1 MKVGGRRQVKA
12 NIKNGLLIEE
22 RRERIVEAAIEV
34 FLTKG
39 FHAASTRD
47 VCIQA
52 GMTPGTLYN
61 YIRSKGDILYLVC
74 DQAVTRY
81 HEAIE
86 RAIDGVDEPRERLER
101 AVRAMVEAQQRHRK
115 NILLVLREAHA
126 LDAESGRAVLA
137 RVDGFIDTIRGL
149 IEAVRPD
156 GAKGASAALLA
167 EAITYLPTML
177 AMRRWRVRRDLAAED
192 VVGGLVQMIY
202 RMLDMAADD
211 TTSSG

>member
-1 MKVGGRRQVKA
+1 MGASAHRQVKA
-12 NIKNGLLIEE
+12 NVKNSVLIEE

-34 FLTKG
+34 FLSKG

-74 DQAVTRY
+74 DQAVARY

-86 RAIDGVDEPRERLER
+86 QAIDGVADPRERLAR
-101 AVRAMVEAQQRHRK
+101 AVRAMVEAQHRHRK

-126 LDAESGRAVLA
+126 LDPESGRAVLA
-137 RVDGFIDTIRGL
+137 RVDGFVDTIRGL
-149 IEAVRPD
+149 IEAARPA
-156 GAKGASAALLA
+156 GGGTSAALLA
-167 EAITYLPTML
+167 EVITYLPTML
-177 AMRRWRVRRDLAAED
+177 AMRRWRVRRDLATDD
-192 VVGGLVQMIY
+192 VVGGLVQMIF
-202 RMLDMAADD
+202 RMLEIEAQEP
-211 TTSSG
+211 TTAG